1 MRNVVLGHRLPETVV
16 SRRGLKTRRD
26 RSDEWIV
33 RHTCSR
39 ERHRAAEWEK
49 GSAPL
54 ARVRQ
59 GAHLGRHT
67 PSLVTAFDCGV
78 EERS

>member
-1 MRNVVLGHRLPETVV
+1 M
-16 SRRGLKTRRD
+16 SRCGLKARMD

-33 RHTCSR
+33 RRACSR
-39 ERHRAAEWEK
+39 ERHRAAKWEK

-54 ARVRQ
+54 ARVRR
-59 GAHLGRHT
+59 GAHLGRHM